1 MTHQEMQRLRKF
13 RAKTAGKVTKPCQ
26 LRSLLKEIVGEKFGN
41 NKNLTFKE
49 GTAEPSSDYQS
60 GRNKMKKM

>member
-1 MTHQEMQRLRKF
+1 MTHQKMQRLRKF

-41 NKNLTFKE
+41 KNLTFKE
-49 GTAEPSSDYQS
+49 GTAEPGSDYQS
-60 GRNKMKKM
+60 GRNKTRKM